1 MDDWWWMMDD
11 GWWMMMMDDEDDDDD
26 EEEEE
31 DKDDGDDGDDEWSL
45 YDHFNNSN
53 KEVPIMWWNKWASS
67 SMTTARSEPTKLQV
81 KNGWKGCLFHV
92 ILLMEE
98 ILHHLR
104 YIKIIKP
111 CKSWDRFSKINWW
124 VCRNSEP
131 STNMFQ
137 ASPMGIFRR
146 TSEMLFYT
154 PQWIFTG
161 RLGRMGYW
169 LHKSYPPQKFHEL
182 ITNNSHSLKPETHLF
197 QGPFILAKKKNR
209 KGWEPQ

>member
-11 GWWMMMMDDEDDDDD
+11 GWWMMMMDDEDDDDDDD

-81 KNGWKGCLFHV
+81 KNGWKGCLFHL

-111 CKSWDRFSKINWW
+111 CKSWVDSQKSTGEFAGILNHQLICFKLPPW
-124 VCRNSEP
+124 VFLDELQKC
-131 STNMFQ
+131 FFLH
-137 ASPMGIFRR
+137 SPMDLYRSTR
-146 TSEMLFYT
+146 TDPAT
-154 PQWIFTG
+154 GFT
-161 RLGRMGYW
+161 RVT
-169 LHKSYPPQKFHEL
+169 PQKFHEL

-197 QGPFILAKKKNR
+197 QGGIILA
-209 KGWEPQ
+209 